1 MLIYW
6 ALFAYFAAGA
16 LLAKP
21 QSGDVR
27 THSRPLLAFGA
38 IVTALLIGFRYE
50 VGGDWSTY
58 QYWFSY
64 AERVDLG
71 RLLKFGDPAYQLLN
85 WGVAQLGLEIW
96 AVNLICGAIF
106 AWGLWRF
113 CKAQPEP
120 WLAFALAI
128 PYMVIVI
135 AMGYTRQA
143 VALGI
148 LLAGLASF
156 HRNSSALRFAI
167 YVAIAAL
174 FHKTAV
180 VAFPLVALANPR
192 NRFLNLLIVIA
203 ASYLLYG
210 LFLEDAMEQYV
221 QHYIKAE
228 YSSQGAGI
236 RIAMTMLAAIALWL
250 TRGRLGL
257 DETEWKLWRNFS
269 LAAVAALVLLFVL
282 PSSTAVDRVSLYI
295 IPLQL
300 AVLSRVPL
308 AIGSPVAGRA
318 LVLAYSALVE
328 FVWLNYAQF
337 ARLWVPY
344 QFYPF

>member
-1 MLIYW
+1 VLIYW
-6 ALFAYFAAGA
+6 ALFGFFAVGSLFA
-16 LLAKP
+16 
-21 QSGDVR
+21 QSGQLQPR
-27 THSRPLLAFGA
+27 SRPFLALGA
-38 IVTALLIGFRYE
+38 VITALLIGLRYR
-50 VGGDWSTY
+50 VGGDWDTY
-58 QYWFSY
+58 DYWFSY
-64 AERVDLG
+64 AGRGDLG
-71 RLLKFGDPAYQLLN
+71 RVLKFGDPAYQVLN
-85 WGVAQLGLEIW
+85 WAAAHAGFEVW
-96 AVNLICGAIF
+96 TVNLVCGAIF

-113 CKAQPEP
+113 CKSQPEP
-120 WLAFALAI
+120 WLAFAVAI

-148 LLAGLASF
+148 IMAGLASF
-156 HRNSSALRFAI
+156 DRNSSTVRFAI

-192 NRFLNLLIVIA
+192 NRTLNLLIVA
-203 ASYLLYG
+203 ATSVLLYDV
-210 LFLEDAMEQYV
+210 FLGDAMEQFV
-221 QHYIKAE
+221 EHYIKTR

-236 RIAMTMLAAIALWL
+236 RVGMTLVAAIVLWIGRGQLAL
-250 TRGRLGL
+250 T
-257 DETEWKLWRNFS
+257 DTESRLWRNFAI
-269 LAAVAALVLLFVL
+269 AAVAALVLLFVL
-282 PSSTAVDRVSLYI
+282 PSSTAVDRMSLYI

-308 AIGSPVAGRA
+308 ATGSLMGGRA
-318 LVLAYSALVE
+318 VVLGYSALVE

-337 ARLWVPY
+337 AKAWVPY